1 MKKLLVAM
9 TIAAGV
15 ALPAYAGFTEGAN
28 AYNAKNYSRALK
40 EITPLAKAGHADA
53 QHLLG
58 LMYYMGRGVTRD
70 YAQAFGWHQKAAEQG
85 KADAQYVVGAMY
97 YTGNA
102 VPANPRKAVTWFRK
116 AAEKGHA
123 EAQHALGL
131 MYRYHAAGL
140 PEDKV
145 LAYMLWTLAAG
156 GGKNNATAQRNTMAE
171 RMTQEQLDEAQ
182 ALLKS
187 WRPGLPLPL
196 SSRTGAKL
204 LNVQ

>member
-9 TIAAGV
+9 IIALSLA
-15 ALPAYAGFTEGAN
+15 ANASAGFTEGAN

-40 EITPLAKAGHADA
+40 EITPLAKSGHADA

-58 LMYYMGRGVTRD
+58 LMYYMGRGVARD
-70 YAQAFGWHQKAAEQG
+70 YKTALVWHRKAAEQG

-102 VPANPRKAVTWFRK
+102 VASDHKQAVYWFRR

-131 MYRYHAAGL
+131 MYRFHAAGL
-140 PEDKV
+140 PQDKV
-145 LAYMLWTLAAG
+145 LAYMLWNLAAASG
-156 GGKNNATAQRNTMAE
+156 NANATEQRAE
-171 RMTQEQLDEAQ
+171 IAKRMTREQIEEAQ
-182 ALLKS
+182 AMSRAWK
-187 WRPGLPLPL
+187 PGQPLPT
-196 SSRTGAKL
+196 SSRTGSSA
-204 LNVQ
+204 

>member
-1 MKKLLVAM
+1 MKRLFVAM
-9 TIAAGV
+9 ILMLGV
-15 ALPAYAGFTEGAN
+15 AGHACAGFTEGAN

-40 EITPLAKAGHADA
+40 EITPLAKAGNAEA

-58 LMYYMGRGVTRD
+58 LMYYMGRGVSRD
-70 YAQAFGWHQKAAEQG
+70 FAQALVWHRKAAEQG

-102 VPANPRKAVTWFRK
+102 VAIDHKMAVYWFRR

-140 PEDKV
+140 PQDKV
-145 LAYMLWTLAAG
+145 LAYMLWNLAAASG
-156 GGKNNATAQRNTMAE
+156 NTNANEQRAE
-171 RMTQEQLDEAQ
+171 ITKRMTQEQIDEAQ
-182 ALLKS
+182 ALSRNWK
-187 WRPGLPLPL
+187 PGQALPT
-196 SSRTGAKL
+196 SSRTGVGA
-204 LNVQ
+204 